1 MMEDKYNQ
9 YDQVVNV
16 VMLNVMAEKNRCGKF
31 LLYDFNPEEEA
42 DKLYYNVSAIAAD
55 LSLNNLYLHMP
66 FFKYLKFKFK
76 SGRKN
81 LRYFNFFQELKLKPE
96 HKTSVFMLMDYIR
109 EELNLPQE
117 IFGEINNEYYKQ
129 YN

>member
-1 MMEDKYNQ
+1 
-9 YDQVVNV
+9 
-16 VMLNVMAEKNRCGKF
+16 MAEKNRCGKF

-96 HKTSVFMLMDYIR
+96 HKTSVFMLMDYVR